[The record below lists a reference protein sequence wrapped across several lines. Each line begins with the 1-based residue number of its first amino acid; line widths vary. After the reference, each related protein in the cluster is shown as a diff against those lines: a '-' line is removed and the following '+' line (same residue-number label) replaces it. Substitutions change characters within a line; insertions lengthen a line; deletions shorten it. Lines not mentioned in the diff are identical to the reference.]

1 MRLSPRV
8 PVGTVALLMALAPV
22 NASTSKAD
30 DPVTLTVSIQQG
42 IDSLNPFQAVFTSST
57 QVQRLVYDSLT
68 RYRET
73 DNTPGPG
80 LAESWTTSADGL
92 EWTYRIRSGVSFSDG
107 QPLTARDIAFTYDL
121 MMRDPAARKAN
132 GHAVVNFASVSAPDD
147 TTFVVRTKV
156 PTPTMLALDIPIVPA
171 HVWQGVEKIAERR
184 NDTFPVVGSGPFELI
199 EYKVDEYLKF
209 RANKRHWAG
218 APKTDFLVLRY
229 FKNNEAAVQALRKG
243 EVDLV
248 DSMTPAQFA
257 ALEQE
262 AGVRRNQARPARF
275 IQLSFNP
282 GAQKRDGTPIGDGNP
297 ALTDQRVRAAVEH
310 AIDKRVLVDK
320 ALGGLGEPGQG
331 YLPPVYGQ
339 WKWAPATPREF
350 DIDKANKA
358 LDDAGYVRGADGVRV
373 APQDGR
379 PLRLRLYAPAEQ
391 QFYQVTGQHLAG
403 WLDRIGI
410 KVDLQVLASTRLND
424 LAGAGNFDM
433 YLGGWRVKPDPDEV
447 LSVQTCDKRPEA
459 DGKAG
464 STDSFYC
471 DPEYDRLY
479 FAQGREVDESRR
491 SDLVR
496 QMQQRLYD
504 TAAQVTLFYPAG
516 LEAYRSDR
524 FTDLKRRPEADGTMI
539 GPWAYRSATPVSA
552 RASSEASGVPLVIG
566 AGVLLVVGAG
576 VFVWYRR
583 RTAHDRE

>member
-1 MRLSPRV
+1 MRLLPSV
-8 PVGTVALLMALAPV
+8 SAGTVALMLATSPV
-22 NASTSKAD
+22 NVATSKAD

-68 RYRET
+68 LYRES

-92 EWTYRIRSGVSFSDG
+92 VWTYRIRSGVKFSDG

-121 MMRDPAARKAN
+121 MMRDAGARKAN
-132 GHAVVNFASVSAPDD
+132 GNAVVNFESVSAPDD

-171 HVWQGVEKIAERR
+171 HVWRGVQKIAEHR
-184 NDTFPVVGSGPFELI
+184 NDTFPVVGSGPFELV
-199 EYKVDEYLKF
+199 EYKVDEFLRF
-209 RANKRHWAG
+209 RANKQHWAG
-218 APKTDFLVLRY
+218 APKIDFLVLRY

-248 DSMTPAQFA
+248 DNMTPGQFA
-257 ALEQE
+257 ALEAE
-262 AGVRRNQARPARF
+262 PGVQRNQARPARF

-282 GAQKRDGTPIGDGNP
+282 GAQRRDGTPIGDGHP
-297 ALTDQRVRAAVEH
+297 ALADQRVRAAVEH
-310 AIDKRVLVDK
+310 AIDKRVLADK
-320 ALGGLGEPGQG
+320 ALGEPGQG

-339 WKWAPATPREF
+339 WKWAPSTPREF
-350 DIDKANKA
+350 DLGKANKI
-358 LDDAGYVRGADGVRV
+358 LDDAGYPRGADGVRA
-373 APQDGR
+373 APGGR
-379 PLRLRLYAPAEQ
+379 PLKVRLYAPAEQ
-391 QFYQVTGQHLAG
+391 QFYQLTGQHLVG
-403 WLDRIGI
+403 WLRETGI
-410 KVDLQVLASTRLND
+410 QVDLQVMASTRLND
-424 LAGAGNFDM
+424 LTGAGTFDL

-447 LSVQTCDKRPEA
+447 LSVQTCDKRPAA

-464 STDSFYC
+464 STDSFHC
-471 DPEYDRLY
+471 DAEYDRLY
-479 FAQGREVDESRR
+479 FAQGREVDERRR

-496 QMQQRLYD
+496 QLQQRLHD

-516 LEAYRSDR
+516 LEAYRADR

-539 GPWAYRSATPVSA
+539 GPWAYRSATPVTA
-552 RASSEASGVPLVIG
+552 AATSGFNALP
-566 AGVLLVVGAG
+566 VLVGAG
-576 VFVWYRR
+576 LLLLAAGGFVWHRR
-583 RTAHDRE
+583 RTAHERE